1 MNTVKDIVRKA
12 ILEDDDIEIYNLQN
26 VVINWPVVA
35 EPDSDD
41 EEPYMEALDLENWE
55 IISISDDKMEMC
67 AGGDWQDPLTF
78 TLVRFDENTLVA
90 NNIHE
95 GYADGMSQEDIV
107 KALTN

>member
-12 ILEDDDIEIYNLQN
+12 ILEDDDIEIYNLPN
-26 VVINWPVVA
+26 VVKNWPVVA

-41 EEPYMEALDLENWE
+41 EEPYME
-55 IISISDDKMEMC
+55 
-67 AGGDWQDPLTF
+67 GQDPFTF
-78 TLVRFDENTLVA
+78 TLVKFDENTLVA

-95 GYADGMSQEDIV
+95 GYADGISQEDIM